1 MTGIARET
9 EKSLREKVPLPR
21 EELAEIHH
29 EAVRRWRNDRRLRW
43 VLVPLT
49 LAGPAAFLFGRAISP
64 TGLGL
69 TAWRVVSLVLAVVVL
84 AGGMIA
90 LMGLLR
96 PRYDHHL
103 RRVVRDR
110 GYEMCLRCG
119 YWLEELSDDMEQC
132 PECGVKRVA
141 VSKRSPEMHP

>member
-1 MTGIARET
+1 MTWIDKET

-29 EAVRRWRNDRRLRW
+29 EAVRRWRNDRRFRW

-49 LAGPAAFLFGRAISP
+49 AAGPAAFFFGRAVFP
-64 TGLGL
+64 TGWGI
-69 TAWRVVSLVLAVVVL
+69 TAWQAGSFVLAMVL
-84 AGGMIA
+84 MVAGMFA
-90 LMGLLR
+90 LFGLLR

-119 YWLEELSDDMEQC
+119 YWLEELSDDMTQC
-132 PECGVKRVA
+132 PECGVKRDP
-141 VSKRSPEMHP
+141 VSRRVLNDE

>member
-1 MTGIARET
+1 MTWIDKET

-29 EAVRRWRNDRRLRW
+29 EAVRRWRNDRRFRW

-49 LAGPAAFLFGRAISP
+49 AAGPAAFFFGRAVFP
-64 TGLGL
+64 TGWGI
-69 TAWRVVSLVLAVVVL
+69 TAWQAGSFVLAMVL
-84 AGGMIA
+84 MVAGMFA
-90 LMGLLR
+90 LFGLLR

-119 YWLEELSDDMEQC
+119 YWLEELSDDMTQC
-132 PECGVKRVA
+132 PECGVKRDP